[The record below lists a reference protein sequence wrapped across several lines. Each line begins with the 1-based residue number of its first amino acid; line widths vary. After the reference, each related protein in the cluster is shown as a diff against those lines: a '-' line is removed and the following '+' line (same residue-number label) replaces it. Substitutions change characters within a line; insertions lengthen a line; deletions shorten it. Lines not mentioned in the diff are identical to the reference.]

1 MFVLA
6 LVLLAAGFVAFH
18 VAGGFGVVV
27 LAVGVVVGARAGGHY
42 YMRRY
47 TEYEH
52 SVRMSRSGLRR

>member
-18 VAGGFGVVV
+18 VDGAFGVVI
-27 LAVGVVVGARAGGHY
+27 LAVGVIVGAKAGGHY

-52 SVRMSRSGLRR
+52 NARISRAGLRR

>member
-6 LVLLAAGFVAFH
+6 LVLLAAGFVAFK
-18 VAGGFGVVV
+18 VAGGFAVAILV
-27 LAVGVVVGARAGGHY
+27 VGVIVGAKAGGHY

-52 SVRMSRSGLRR
+52 SARISRAGLRK